1 MIFLIV
7 LTFVSGE
14 ESDDSYVASC
24 VNRETKQI
32 EMTLHLEKKLYGKL
46 PVGPGTWSEFDDKFY
61 ETIVSKDD
69 FDGPYLESI
78 DGVDVLRFEGT
89 VIVEARFHKAKG

>member
-1 MIFLIV
+1 MIFLVV

-14 ESDDSYVASC
+14 ESDESYVASC

-32 EMTLHLEKKLYGKL
+32 EMTLHLEKKLYGKM
-46 PVGPGTWSEFDDKFY
+46 PVGPGTWTEFDDKFY
-61 ETIVSKDD
+61 ETIVPKQD

-89 VIVEARFHKAKG
+89 VIVEARYHKVRG